1 MNSALDHR
9 LSKPEDRQNLADKV
23 LNRLKDLR
31 SALEGSEYYERREE
45 AEMQLEG
52 IFDFRKS
59 DNAEEVQTIYDTENV
74 SAGLV
79 RSAWRFIYARLG
91 KDFFGSEPWLSAQP
105 EGPLDSSI
113 AAKIQKHSTWKL
125 RQSNWKPNVKQG
137 LGVALALGEV
147 AIMTTYRVDI
157 DYSERLEMIL
167 CRPGQPA
174 APVPPVEGVEPLP
187 ETAES
192 AEPLATEE
200 PPTDSETPAT
210 APAET
215 PKYEPVVTADGDYIY
230 DTDESS
236 EAVEDL
242 NGQPVPVVRF
252 TKDPDIVFEEGME
265 WMEHLIE
272 EQVRTYANV
281 DARPIY
287 WKDLTYPITA
297 ASLEEAAEKDVV
309 GYTYSATPG
318 ELLARFDP
326 DGTNLRV
333 QELIQ
338 KASQP
343 ATSDATSEADKPK
356 EANKELDVPCDPE
369 FGAKIKVTEA
379 YTKRDVMGNGRQSRV
394 FMVILEETRELLWI
408 DYVANI
414 SPRSQWPITMAPI
427 NRVQGRA
434 YGRGLFEIY
443 EMAADIL
450 DRCISA
456 IVARNKQNSNPT
468 KIFNP
473 HLTKEGADGEDI
485 DLEFNP
491 GKTYTAKDASVK
503 ASDILQFIEM
513 PDLDS
518 RTWELVQFFM
528 KLIQVESGVTNAS
541 QGDMSSLPSNN
552 TATGVNSMLESS
564 SVLHFALLEEFREA
578 LEPALQY
585 AIELIYFRQDQDETY
600 EYMEGDG
607 ADEIMQLADA
617 MKIRKLPIN
626 VRLLFQ
632 RAKRMELRQAAM
644 EAIPQVQAFF
654 QLLAVNAPAAKRIR
668 PLYVQALRSMEID
681 NVDAI
686 LPTEDEID
694 QMLLMAQQ
702 PQPALQAPAEAPVE
716 EAPVAA

>member
-1 MNSALDHR
+1 MNSALDYR
-9 LSKPEDRQNLADKV
+9 LSDPAKRKNLTDQV

-31 SALEGSEYYERREE
+31 TALDGSEYCERRMQ
-45 AEMQLEG
+45 AEKQLEG
-52 IFDFRKS
+52 IFDFRLS
-59 DNAEEVQTIYDTENV
+59 DNPEEVQTIYDTENV

-105 EGPLDSSI
+105 EGPLDGSI

-174 APVPPVEGVEPLP
+174 ESAPPVEGAEPLP
-187 ETAES
+187 EAEAPAELTAQ
-192 AEPLATEE
+192 EE
-200 PPTDSETPAT
+200 PPTDVEAPAT
-210 APAET
+210 EPAT
-215 PKYEPVVTADGDYIY
+215 PKYEPVITADGDYIY
-230 DTDESS
+230 DTDESD
-236 EAVEDL
+236 EFQEEIEGGATA
-242 NGQPVPVVRF
+242 PVVRF
-252 TKDPDIVFEEGME
+252 RKDPDIAFEEGME
-265 WMEHLIE
+265 WKEHLIE

-309 GYTYSATPG
+309 GYTYGATPG

-333 QELIQ
+333 QELIR

-343 ATSDATSEADKPK
+343 ATNDSTSEADKPK

-369 FGAKIKVTEA
+369 FGTKIKVTEA

-414 SPRSQWPITMAPI
+414 SPRAQWPITMAPI

-434 YGRGLFEIY
+434 YGRGVFEIY

-450 DRCISA
+450 DRCVSA

-518 RTWELVQFFM
+518 RTWQLVEFFM

-541 QGDMSSLPSNN
+541 QGDLSSLPSNN

-600 EYMEGDG
+600 EYMEGD
-607 ADEIMQLADA
+607 AVEIMNLADA
-617 MKIRKLPIN
+617 MQIRKLPIN

-644 EAIPQVQAFF
+644 DAIPQVREFYE
-654 QLLAVNAPAAKRIR
+654 LLAVNPMAAKRMR

-681 NVDAI
+681 NIDEIV
-686 LPTEDEID
+686 PTPDEID
-694 QMLLMAQQ
+694 QMMLMAQQ
-702 PQPALQAPAEAPVE
+702 PALQPPAEAPAE